1 MALAL
6 VGINH
11 NTANIELREKVAF
24 PPEIVESALAEIYA
38 LPPIREVV
46 IVSTCNRTEI
56 YLDFIEGDSEAP
68 ASDELAQNRQLADRQ
83 AEVVSW
89 LSKFH
94 DLEASELEQC
104 SYSFASEDVVRHLMK
119 VSCGLDSMVLGEPQ
133 ILGQIKS
140 AYAVSKDQKVVE
152 QSLGRAFEEAFSI
165 AKQVRT
171 DTAIGENPVSVAYA
185 AVTLAERIFSDL
197 PSLSVLLI
205 GAGRTIELVVKH
217 LVEKGVSEIVVAN
230 RTLDNAL
237 EIANRFDAHGVLLS
251 DIPEQLIAADI
262 VVSSTNSQLPL
273 LGKGA
278 VERALKQRKHKPML
292 LIDLAVPRDIEAEV
306 SQIAD
311 AYLYSIDDI
320 SDVIEDSV
328 NSRADAAAQAES
340 IIERGV
346 EDYRKGLRSLNAVS
360 TLRAFRDKA
369 DAIREGELERA
380 LKALEKG
387 ESADVVLSGL
397 ARSLTQKLIHSPS
410 VQMKKASA
418 AGRDELLEL
427 TAELFELSSESKPS
441 AGEETDKK
449 K

>member
-328 NSRADAAAQAES
+328 KSRADAAAQAES

>member
-1 MALAL
+1 MALVL

-328 NSRADAAAQAES
+328 KSRADAAAQAES